1 MPIRRKKIKI
11 DGKEIEVDVYD
22 TRLIPG
28 SGKEE
33 AAIESLYREDK
44 IEDEIQKA
52 VKKIDSVAEEY
63 KERKKD
69 IWYYYKV
76 GEILQFVDDKEFLD
90 AKGAIWERMADN
102 LRPELF
108 TGSKIPPK
116 KPKIYPERMYLLA
129 KQNREDIERVT
140 WSHWFEILQYP
151 KIYKNQKVVAQL
163 LRECE
168 EKRLSS
174 GELRKRIQ
182 QVKKQ
187 A

>member
-1 MPIRRKKIKI
+1 MPIKRKTIKI
-11 DGKEIEVDVYD
+11 NGREIEVDAYD

-33 AAIESLYREDK
+33 EAIESLYREDK
-44 IEDEIQKA
+44 IEEEIQKA
-52 VKKIDSVAEEY
+52 IKKIDAMATEY
-63 KERKKD
+63 KGEKRD

-76 GEILQFVDDKEFLD
+76 GKILQFVDDNEFLD
-90 AKGAIWERMADN
+90 VKGSIWERMADN

-108 TGSKIPPK
+108 TGSKRPPK
-116 KPKIYPERMYLLA
+116 KAKTYPERMYLLA

-163 LRECE
+163 LKECE
-168 EKRLSS
+168 KKRLSS

-182 QVKKQ
+182 EVKKQ
-187 A
+187 V